1 LENNRTAVMVDAVF
15 STNAGKNACAGFRL
29 TTGDIC
35 AETRTGEGTS
45 ALSIRGKIRYVVVPD
60 FFGDDAVWGDEAFG
74 VSRVG
79 LPAEN
84 FFLNLLE
91 GGEAIV
97 MCVWQS
103 NEQNADV
110 IFAGSG
116 QKPVINACEVQ
127 SSKDKKIWVAFLE
140 SGGLWHSRVFSDKDK
155 EKDIALDWTPPF
167 PAKWRAS
174 FVREAGVAESWNF
187 RDEKEPESASPG
199 LGKIHPCWFDS
210 GRAFVGIPGVQRAD
224 KGEAVTREFVG
235 PVIVYP
241 MDRSPSTPL
250 PVFCPIDIM
259 RNVLGVGPCQYIL
272 ATEGLGA
279 GEPPTPDN
287 VTRWVEKQ
295 FERKRD
301 RRAAGEIKERL
312 DEMTRHIKNMQ
323 ARIEQYA
330 DFATKVR
337 QLCVVEEHNR
347 DISEVARRLRSIM
360 DDAGS
365 DTAAR
370 GEATKAPLSA
380 QEWAG
385 AMSAL
390 IGKENALDE
399 CKRLGAEI
407 QAIGAAQD
415 KTLSKWR
422 MAVRR
427 LKQECRMVAAPPPAA
442 DFARKIQ
449 DRAEQMLRKRS

>member
-1 LENNRTAVMVDAVF
+1 
-15 STNAGKNACAGFRL
+15 
-29 TTGDIC
+29 
-35 AETRTGEGTS
+35 
-45 ALSIRGKIRYVVVPD
+45 
-60 FFGDDAVWGDEAFG
+60 
-74 VSRVG
+74 
-79 LPAEN
+79 
-84 FFLNLLE
+84 
-91 GGEAIV
+91 
-97 MCVWQS
+97 
-103 NEQNADV
+103 
-110 IFAGSG
+110 
-116 QKPVINACEVQ
+116 
-127 SSKDKKIWVAFLE
+127 
-140 SGGLWHSRVFSDKDK
+140 
-155 EKDIALDWTPPF
+155 
-167 PAKWRAS
+167 
-174 FVREAGVAESWNF
+174 
-187 RDEKEPESASPG
+187 
-199 LGKIHPCWFDS
+199 
-210 GRAFVGIPGVQRAD
+210 
-224 KGEAVTREFVG
+224 
-235 PVIVYP
+235 